1 MMLVLLAWRLVDG
14 QIGPCRGLCQAR
26 MTDLSLET
34 AKGAM
39 MKVNVEVECTPEEAR
54 RFLGLPDVT
63 RANDVYVDAIA
74 KAMQGMNSVDQ
85 LQGFAKQIAPM
96 GEMGLKLFQQF
107 VEQGA
112 GAAMAG
118 FKAGTEKPK
127 P

>member
-1 MMLVLLAWRLVDG
+1 
-14 QIGPCRGLCQAR
+14 
-26 MTDLSLET
+26 
-34 AKGAM
+34 

-85 LQGFAKQIAPM
+85 LQGLAKQIAPM

-107 VEQGA
+107 MEQGA

-118 FKAGTEKPK
+118 FKAGASGTDKPK
-127 P
+127 S